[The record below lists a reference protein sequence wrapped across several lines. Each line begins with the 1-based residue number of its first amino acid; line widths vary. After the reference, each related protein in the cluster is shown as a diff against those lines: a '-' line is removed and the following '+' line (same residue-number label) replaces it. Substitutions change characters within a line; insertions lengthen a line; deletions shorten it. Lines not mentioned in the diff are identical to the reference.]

1 MSADNYYLIRKH
13 PDGGFVAVMG
23 FMSNEQTPE
32 IDPQKAY
39 RKFDTPDDAIWWAD
53 NEYSEYGVS
62 VHPECNEYPSE
73 VRLAAVNT
81 VALELFEAWSKAEPN
96 HGVTKH
102 PASYMASFADMARH
116 IIDKGMVNVEW
127 VAK

>member
-1 MSADNYYLIRKH
+1 MSADNYYVIRKH
-13 PDGGFVAVMG
+13 PDGGFVALMG
-23 FMSNEQTPE
+23 FMSNDEMPVINPAKT
-32 IDPQKAY
+32 Y
-39 RKFDTPDDAIWWAD
+39 RTYETADEATAWAD
-53 NEYSEYGVS
+53 GEYSEYGVS
-62 VHPECNEYPSE
+62 VHPECNEYPSQT
-73 VRLAAVNT
+73 RIDAVNK

-102 PASYMASFADMARH
+102 PVSYMATFADMARH